1 MLWAAA
7 MLCVAQVG
15 GAGNAGARA
24 EELWRR
30 GERAEAIE
38 VLQAAVKEAAGKP
51 SAAAEKAGEKA
62 ATGLR
67 LELARRLADVHRYEA
82 ALEHAQGAGP
92 EGAALRGRLLFRL
105 GRHAEALAELPEN
118 EADSL
123 RLRVD
128 VAEALG
134 RFEESDRALEKLL
147 AMAGRENPA
156 AAALLARQAARRG
169 EFELAAK
176 EYERALG
183 FDACN
188 AAARFGL
195 GQALLRLGQRERAL
209 EQLNEHR
216 RLLPLLD
223 QLDFAERA
231 VDLAPNHASNVAAV
245 GDAERA
251 LGRFD
256 RAEAAYRRAAELAK
270 PDEVVPI
277 ALRQARL
284 AAEDRNDPRAA
295 VEMLERAAKRVD
307 DARLWVRA
315 GDLMLS
321 LGDRAGARTRFE
333 RALALRPQDE
343 EIRKRFEATKAP

>member
-1 MLWAAA
+1 MAAMLWA
-7 MLCVAQVG
+7 VQVG
-15 GAGNAGARA
+15 GAGSAEARA

-38 VLQAAVKEAAGKP
+38 VLQGAVKDAAAKPSAATEAAGKEA
-51 SAAAEKAGEKA
+51 SLKAAA
-62 ATGLR
+62 LR
-67 LELARRLADVHRYEA
+67 FELARRLADVHRYEA
-82 ALEHAQGAGP
+82 ALEHARGVGR
-92 EGAALRGRLLFRL
+92 EGAALRGRLLARL

-118 EADSL
+118 DADSL

-128 VAEALG
+128 LAEALG
-134 RFEESDRALEKLL
+134 RFEESDRALEKWL
-147 AMAGRENPA
+147 AMAGREHPA

-169 EFELAAK
+169 EFELAAT
-176 EYERALG
+176 EYERALDL
-183 FDACN
+183 DACN

-251 LGRFD
+251 LRRFE
-256 RAEAAYRRAAELAK
+256 RAEAAYRRAAELATS
-270 PDEVVPI
+270 DEVVPI
-277 ALRQARL
+277 ALRHARL
-284 AAEDRNDPRAA
+284 AAEDRGDMRGA
-295 VEMLERAAKRVD
+295 VELLERAAKRIE

-315 GDLMLS
+315 GDLTLE
-321 LGDRAGARTRFE
+321 LGDREGARARFE

-343 EIRKRFEATKAP
+343 LIRKRIEATKAP